1 MKTTV
6 QLENKDVREIIA
18 KFLHIPVENVIPNRY
33 TTVGGF
39 CQDILDRFAKKGD
52 EFDFAHYHFI
62 VLEADEFTVEK
73 LKVIDNEFEKE
84 E

>member
-1 MKTTV
+1 MYFC
-6 QLENKDVREIIA
+6 A
-18 KFLHIPVENVIPNRY
+18 PNS
-33 TTVGGF
+33 

-73 LKVIDNEFEKE
+73 LKVIDTEFEKE

>member
-1 MKTTV
+1 MLIKAMVPILLMV
-6 QLENKDVREIIA
+6 QEE
-18 KFLHIPVENVIPNRY
+18 VETDY
-33 TTVGGF
+33 ATVGGF

-73 LKVIDNEFEKE
+73 LKVIDTEFEKE